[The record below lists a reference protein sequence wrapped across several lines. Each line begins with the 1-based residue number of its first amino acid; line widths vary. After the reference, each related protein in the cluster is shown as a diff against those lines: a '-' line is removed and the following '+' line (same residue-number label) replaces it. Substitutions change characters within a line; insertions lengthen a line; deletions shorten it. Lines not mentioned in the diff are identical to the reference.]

1 MANKALAKR
10 QKLMIRTEPAQRP
23 LKGRNAVAPNSKQ
36 SVNATS
42 SSTGAQSL
50 QQKLLKKLIGGSSH

>member
-10 QKLMIRTEPAQRP
+10 QKLMIRSDPAQRP
-23 LKGRNAVAPNSKQ
+23 LKGKGASAPNPKQ
-36 SVNATS
+36 RINEAS
-42 SSTGAQSL
+42 SPAGIPTV

>member
-23 LKGRNAVAPNSKQ
+23 LKARNATVLNAKQ
-36 SVNATS
+36 RVSETS
-42 SSTGAQSL
+42 SSTGVPTV
-50 QQKLLKKLIGGSSH
+50 QQKLLKKLIGGSSR